1 MVPYGLKLIS
11 FFDQIILKILNNFV
25 FELFIWKQLFVL
37 SKYSLLGHANLKSM
51 IIYLYKKKQDI
62 RIYVP
67 FSRPNGWTEWTKRF
81 WVNSCVARGVTKA
94 KESSI
99 LFSKLIIFSTISLI
113 VSEFFSALC
122 C

>member
-51 IIYLYKKKQDI
+51 IIYLYKKNNTFVYMFRLAGQTAG
-62 RIYVP
+62 
-67 FSRPNGWTEWTKRF
+67 PNGL
-81 WVNSCVARGVTKA
+81 N
-94 KESSI
+94 
-99 LFSKLIIFSTISLI
+99 
-113 VSEFFSALC
+113 FFE
-122 C
+122 